1 MVNRHTIATAD
12 NKVFKRVHMQL

>member
-1 MVNRHTIATAD
+1 MVNRHAIATAD